1 MGKEWDRLDWTDG
14 GGMMGVGMGGREI
27 PWPSYSGTGAA
38 GTANA
43 TCATCGGRMRGGN
56 KCSCDTPDWRVKGKP
71 LNHSAN
77 AERMQ
82 KQQHSHRIW
91 LTEAYRALRPGGV
104 IKAFSGTRTFHR
116 MAAAM
121 TEAGFVDLRVESWNY
136 GSGFPKSMNI
146 GKALDKI
153 AGTDAGKQAA
163 VQVYLRE
170 SREAKG
176 MSKREVDVAV
186 FGGTTR
192 YGWVEG
198 RGGARANEVYLP
210 TPEEWEVLKGVLDL
224 DDRFD
229 AYIKAAIP
237 SRKDRFRADGG
248 KAVQLGT
255 EEGDWGYQ
263 RDGDRWGGERTI
275 TAPASDSAHQWN
287 GWGTALKPSWEPVVV
302 GRKPE

>member
-1 MGKEWDRLDWTDG
+1 MGKKWDRLDWTDG

-56 KCSCDTPDWRVKGKP
+56 KCSCDKPDWRVKGQP
-71 LNHSAN
+71 LNLSAN

-91 LTEAYRALRPGGV
+91 LTEVYRVLRPGGV

-121 TEAGFVDLRVESWNY
+121 GEAGFVDMSVSCWCY

-146 GKALDKI
+146 SKQIDKTAGVTRTEVIGKGKAGSGFQYGNPGEGGFGNI
-153 AGTDAGKQAA
+153 SGKDTG
-163 VQVYLRE
+163 VRT
-170 SREAKG
+170 S
-176 MSKREVDVAV
+176 SWDV
-186 FGGTTR
+186 
-192 YGWVEG
+192 
-198 RGGARANEVYLP
+198 
-210 TPEEWEVLKGVLDL
+210 
-224 DDRFD
+224 
-229 AYIKAAIP
+229 
-237 SRKDRFRADGG
+237 
-248 KAVQLGT
+248 
-255 EEGDWGYQ
+255 
-263 RDGDRWGGERTI
+263 
-275 TAPASDSAHQWN
+275 TAPATEPAHHWQ
-287 GWGTALKPSWEPVVV
+287 GWGTALKPAWEPVVV

>member
-1 MGKEWDRLDWTDG
+1 MTQRLILRHGDCVEVLKGYEDG
-14 GGMMGVGMGGREI
+14 FIGAVISDPPYDLISVSRGGSPRNNVSDPSS
-27 PWPSYSGTGAA
+27 PWSAGAGA
-38 GTANA
+38 GTA
-43 TCATCGGRMRGGN
+43 RGFMG
-56 KCSCDTPDWRVKGKP
+56 KAWDGTGIAFSARLWDEVYRV
-71 LNHSAN
+71 
-77 AERMQ
+77 
-82 KQQHSHRIW
+82 
-91 LTEAYRALRPGGV
+91 LRPGGV
-104 IKAFSGTRTFHR
+104 VKAFSGTRTFHR
-116 MAAAM
+116 MVAAM
-121 TEAGFVDLRVESWNY
+121 AEAGFVDLRVTSWNY

-146 GKALDKI
+146 GKALDKQ
-153 AGTDAGKQAA
+153 AGTDAEKQAA
-163 VQVYLRE
+163 VQAYLRE

-248 KAVQLGT
+248 KAIQLGT

-263 RDGDRWGGERTI
+263 QGGDRWGGERTL
-275 TAPASDSAHQWN
+275 TAPATAAAHQWE